1 LSAPCK
7 TIVSIDFET
16 RWDKRDYT
24 LSKLTTE
31 EYIRDKRFKAFGAC
45 VHEYGS
51 DTVVQWYN
59 GDELP
64 RILATYDW
72 SKTAVLAHNAQ
83 FDVSILEWR
92 YGVHPCFIFD
102 TLSMARA
109 LRGVEVGNSLA
120 KLAADFGLPEKG
132 RAVHS
137 TDGLDEIDAQ
147 IEKELADYCKH
158 DVFLCEQIFE
168 RLVTGYPK
176 SELRL
181 IDMTLKMYTRPVLQL
196 DRSMLIEA
204 LAEEGKHREGLL
216 AKLGVEESE
225 LASNPKF
232 AVLLESLG
240 VVAPTKV
247 SKTTGKDTLALAKN
261 DAMFQALL
269 NGDNE
274 DVSLLCEA
282 RLKVKSTT
290 ERTRAQRFLDISQR
304 GPLPVPLSY
313 YGAKSG
319 RWTAAKGSAINMQN
333 LKRGSFLRKAIMAP
347 QGHQLLVGDLSQI
360 EPRVLAWLSDYD
372 ELLDI
377 FRSGQDAYAQF
388 GAQMFGIPGMT
399 KDSHPDLRQSAKSAL
414 LGCFG
419 SQTPVLTKRG
429 WVTILEVT
437 REDELWDGTEWV
449 THQGLVP
456 QGEKEVLTAM
466 GVSATSD
473 HEILTEHGWAA
484 WSAVLANPSRFQSA
498 LSLASLPACV
508 GNDRGICTTPSCGV
522 AADGKAS
529 CSDLTSRKGPA
540 HVAENARSKQ
550 PYKRATTQK
559 DTTTLAQTLST
570 ATGYLTASAQ
580 SSCDVPTLKVAHTQ
594 ITVGGALRSMLRGLK
609 TAWSSCATSS
619 VWMGGT
625 YQSYNL
631 TGLTTTGGTSRAT
644 FASSHAA
651 STCPTNGKS
660 QPEKLSSSS
669 KESQPLKQRM
679 QTYDIAYAGPRNRY
693 TILTDAGPLVV
704 HNCGYGLGWASFASQ
719 LLVGFLGAPPVR
731 YDKGFAKKLDV
742 TSEYIER
749 FIGWEDNV
757 KKLQEIPHTCTEREL
772 LVHCVAA
779 KKIIDIY
786 RATAHPV
793 VSFWDMCDRLL
804 TKSLAGGEE
813 VVYKCLT
820 FRKNEIVLPNG
831 MSLLYSNLRQ
841 VTDKETKQKS
851 WVYGEDETKLYA
863 GKITNNVT
871 QALARIV
878 MTDGMLRTSKK
889 YFVAGTV
896 HDEQIVVVP
905 DEEVDAAK
913 TWVLAQMTVEPKYM
927 PGVPLAVE
935 GGAHRRYGLAK
946 K

>member
-1 LSAPCK
+1 MSAPYK

-51 DTVVQWYN
+51 ETAIQWYR

-137 TDGLDEIDAQ
+137 TDGLEEIDAQ

-168 RLVTGYPK
+168 RLVEGYPK

-216 AKLGVEESE
+216 AKLGVEEAE

-232 AVLLESLG
+232 ADILLSMG

-261 DAMFQALL
+261 DALFQALL
-269 NGDNE
+269 NGEDE
-274 DVSLLCEA
+274 DVRALCEA

-414 LGCFG
+414 LGC
-419 SQTPVLTKRG
+419 
-429 WVTILEVT
+429 
-437 REDELWDGTEWV
+437 
-449 THQGLVP
+449 
-456 QGEKEVLTAM
+456 
-466 GVSATSD
+466 
-473 HEILTEHGWAA
+473 
-484 WSAVLANPSRFQSA
+484 
-498 LSLASLPACV
+498 
-508 GNDRGICTTPSCGV
+508 
-522 AADGKAS
+522 
-529 CSDLTSRKGPA
+529 
-540 HVAENARSKQ
+540 
-550 PYKRATTQK
+550 
-559 DTTTLAQTLST
+559 
-570 ATGYLTASAQ
+570 
-580 SSCDVPTLKVAHTQ
+580 
-594 ITVGGALRSMLRGLK
+594 
-609 TAWSSCATSS
+609 
-619 VWMGGT
+619 
-625 YQSYNL
+625 
-631 TGLTTTGGTSRAT
+631 
-644 FASSHAA
+644 
-651 STCPTNGKS
+651 
-660 QPEKLSSSS
+660 
-669 KESQPLKQRM
+669 
-679 QTYDIAYAGPRNRY
+679 
-693 TILTDAGPLVV
+693 
-704 HNCGYGLGWASFASQ
+704 GYGLGWASFASQ

-731 YDKGFAKKLDV
+731 YDKAFAKKLDV

-757 KKLQEIPHTCTEREL
+757 TKLQEIPHTCTEREL

-905 DEEVDAAK
+905 DEEVDDAK